1 MGLFEKSPTPQKLCS
16 MEKETA
22 MTKTMRWMLM
32 GIALLILGTW
42 GAALNE
48 YGNFYGLVA
57 IFSPIAG
64 IISIVISF
72 LETE

>member
-16 MEKETA
+16 MEKESD
-22 MTKTMRWMLM
+22 MTKPMRWMLM
-32 GIALLILGTW
+32 GIALLVLGTW
-42 GAALNE
+42 GATLNE

>member
-1 MGLFEKSPTPQKLCS
+1 
-16 MEKETA
+16 
-22 MTKTMRWMLM
+22 MTKPMRYMLM
-32 GIALLILGTW
+32 GIALLIVGVW

-48 YGNFYGLVA
+48 YGNFYSLVA

-64 IISIVISF
+64 IISIIISF

>member
-1 MGLFEKSPTPQKLCS
+1 MK
-16 MEKETA
+16 
-22 MTKTMRWMLM
+22 KTMRWMLM

-48 YGNFYGLVA
+48 YCNFYGLVA
-57 IFSPIAG
+57 ILSPIAG

>member
-1 MGLFEKSPTPQKLCS
+1 MG
-16 MEKETA
+16 KESD

-32 GIALLILGTW
+32 GIALLIVGVW

-48 YGNFYGLVA
+48 YGNFYSLVA

-64 IISIVISF
+64 IISIIISF
-72 LETE
+72 GTTE

>member
-1 MGLFEKSPTPQKLCS
+1 
-16 MEKETA
+16 

-32 GIALLILGTW
+32 GIALLVLGAW
-42 GAALNE
+42 GASLNDQ
-48 YGNFYGLVA
+48 GNFFGLVA

-64 IISIVISF
+64 IISILVSF